1 MMFTDKIIVLG
12 ITGSIAAY
20 KAVEVASQ
28 LTQVGAIVNVI
39 MTKEAVQ
46 FISPVT
52 FRAITGRPVV
62 TEMFDLATEFSIEH
76 VSLAEAADIVV
87 IAPATANI
95 IAKMAAGIADDMLC
109 CTVLATKAPVVIVPA
124 MEANMYDNQIT
135 QDNLSKLEKRSFVT
149 VSPAWG
155 RLASGKEGLGR
166 LADIDD
172 IIGAI
177 CKVLGGNRDLAGKYI
192 VVTAGGTQ
200 EPIDPAR
207 YISNRSSG
215 KMGYALA
222 EAARDRGAKVTLITA
237 PTPLHVPVGM
247 ETINVATAQEMYQAV
262 KNNISGADVL
272 IMAAAV
278 ADYRPARAAREKI
291 KKGEAGLTLELELT
305 QDILG
310 SVEGNFIRVGFAAES
325 SELVERAKQKLQEKK
340 LDLIVANDIT
350 VAGSGFGADD
360 NQVTIIDREG
370 KIDSLPLLPKQEV
383 ADKILNRVIT
393 LLAAKDRQ
401 DSSILV
407 TMKPAYLKYGY
418 IHIPQRHR
426 TLFPGFKIPF
436 EVETCRGTFQVCIN
450 DAFPKQ
456 WKQGDMNSCAEI
468 RGLVEWFKTHP
479 QLKKGDVFRIEVVEL
494 MKRYCL
500 KREQDYGV

>member
-1 MMFTDKIIVLG
+1 MLTDKIIVLG

-20 KAVEVASQ
+20 KAAEVASQ
-28 LTQVGAIVNVI
+28 LTQAGARVNII
-39 MTKEAVQ
+39 MTQEAVQ
-46 FISPVT
+46 FIAPVT

-62 TEMFDLATEFSIEH
+62 TEMFNLTSEFSIEH

-95 IAKMAAGIADDMLC
+95 IAKIAAGIADDMLC
-109 CTVLATKAPVVIVPA
+109 CTVLATKAPVVIAPA
-124 MEANMYDNQIT
+124 MEANMYENGIT
-135 QDNLSKLEKRSFVT
+135 QENLSRLKARNFMIVGPTS
-149 VSPAWG
+149 G

-166 LADIDD
+166 FADISDIMGTICQVLERNDD
-172 IIGAI
+172 LVNK
-177 CKVLGGNRDLAGKYI
+177 CI

-200 EPIDPAR
+200 EPIDPVR
-207 YISNRSSG
+207 YVSNRSSG

-237 PTPLHVPVGM
+237 PTLLRAPVGV
-247 ETINVATAQEMYQAV
+247 ETINVATAQEMNQAV
-262 KNNISGADVL
+262 KDSVFGADVL

-278 ADYRPARAAREKI
+278 ADYRPARASGEKI
-291 KKGEAGLTLELELT
+291 KKGENRLTLELELT
-305 QDILG
+305 DDILG
-310 SVEGNFIRVGFAAES
+310 SVKGDFIKVGFAAES
-325 SELVERAKQKLQEKK
+325 SELVERAKQKLQGKN
-340 LDLIVANDIT
+340 LDLIVANDII

-360 NQVTIIDREG
+360 NLVTIIDREG
-370 KIDSLPLLPKQEV
+370 KIDSLPLMPKREV
-383 ADKILNRVIT
+383 ADKILNKVVT
-393 LLAAKDRQ
+393 LLAAKDKQ

-418 IHIPQRHR
+418 IHIPQKHR

-436 EVETCRGTFQVCIN
+436 EVETCRGTFRVYIN
-450 DAFPKQ
+450 DAFHKQ

-479 QLKKGDVFRIEVVEL
+479 QLREGDEFRIEVIEP
-494 MKRYCL
+494 MKRYRL
-500 KREQDYGV
+500 KIA